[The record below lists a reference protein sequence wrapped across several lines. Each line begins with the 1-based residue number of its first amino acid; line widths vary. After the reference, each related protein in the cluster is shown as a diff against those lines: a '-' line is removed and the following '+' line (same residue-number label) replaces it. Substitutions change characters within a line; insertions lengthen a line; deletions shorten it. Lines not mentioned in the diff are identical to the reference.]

1 MIAQENPHS
10 DLNFNAQ
17 RLAGSPYPLLKLC
30 FKLGGFKLAPTSPR
44 KLPIGK
50 YTSTRE
56 ALQRP
61 DALGKAAGGAK

>member
-1 MIAQENPHS
+1 MSNQENPHS

-17 RLAGSPYPLLKLC
+17 RLAGLPYPLLRLC
-30 FKLGGFKLAPTSPR
+30 FNLGGFELAP
-44 KLPIGK
+44 
-50 YTSTRE
+50 TSTRE